1 MQHRHTLPS
10 PQPLESSPVFP
21 ANIAAIA
28 AFAPGLAKAL
38 LETRPR
44 EDVEF
49 YTTDEGVLSASVGVG
64 SAAKLLA
71 SRRRPLEEGRR
82 LAEMV
87 NFAQAAGVL
96 VLGFGA
102 GHHARML
109 VERLPR
115 PTQGTEL
122 PPWGVVVIY

>member
-1 MQHRHTLPS
+1 MQYRHTWS
-10 PQPLESSPVFP
+10 APQPLETSPVFP

-28 AFAPGLAKAL
+28 AFAPALAKAL
-38 LETRPR
+38 LEARPR
-44 EDVEF
+44 EEVGF
-49 YTTDEGVLSASVGVG
+49 YTTEDGVLSAAVGVG

-71 SRRRPLEEGRR
+71 SRRRPLDGGKR
-82 LAEMV
+82 LAETV
-87 NFAQAAGVL
+87 DLTQAAGVL

-115 PTQGTEL
+115 PTPGTEL
-122 PPWGVVVIY
+122 PP